1 VLARTKHFGKLYG
14 SKTYVVV
21 SFHFYLIFGQEVRP
35 SREARHIL
43 YHRALRINIVVKRFN
58 PQTEEQ
64 RTKKVF
70 IIAFYISAIAM
81 LSICFY
87 ALHVSAG
94 EYLRNNRLV
103 IGEVLVDTEFPIQG
117 SPKLV
122 TYLMITSIVS
132 WFCVTKLAG
141 DKVMVISESIKSL
154 FQLLVLA
161 IAVIALYEFVY
172 NFILWNSF
180 LTDEVLS
187 GDFGSDGIS
196 VPYPN
201 PETPWNLVFATK
213 MTMAAFLISAHA
225 FYIISKSKRL
235 RQSPTGK

>member
-1 VLARTKHFGKLYG
+1 MGGKNYA
-14 SKTYVVV
+14 VV
-21 SFHFYLIFGQEVRP
+21 SFHFYLFFGQEMHP
-35 SREARHIL
+35 SREGHHIL
-43 YHRALRINIVVKRFN
+43 YHRLLRINIVVKRFN

-70 IIAFYISAIAM
+70 IIAFYISAITM

-103 IGEVLVDTEFPIQG
+103 IGEVLVNTEFPIQG

-141 DKVMVISESIKSL
+141 DKVMVIPESIKSL

-180 LTDEVLS
+180 LTDEVIS
-187 GDFGSDGIS
+187 GDLGSDGIS

-235 RQSPTGK
+235 R

>member
-1 VLARTKHFGKLYG
+1 M
-14 SKTYVVV
+14 
-21 SFHFYLIFGQEVRP
+21 
-35 SREARHIL
+35 
-43 YHRALRINIVVKRFN
+43 RINIVVKRFN

-70 IIAFYISAIAM
+70 IIAFYISAITM

-103 IGEVLVDTEFPIQG
+103 IGEVLVNTEFPIQG

-141 DKVMVISESIKSL
+141 DKVMVIPESIKSL

-161 IAVIALYEFVY
+161 IAVTALYEFVY

-180 LTDEVLS
+180 LTDEVIS
-187 GDFGSDGIS
+187 GDLGSDGVS

-235 RQSPTGK
+235 R

>member
-1 VLARTKHFGKLYG
+1 MGVKNSCCCLL
-14 SKTYVVV
+14 
-21 SFHFYLIFGQEVRP
+21 SFLPILWPRDA
-35 SREARHIL
+35 SSMEARHIL
-43 YHRALRINIVVKRFN
+43 YHRVLRINIVVKRFN

-87 ALHVSAG
+87 ALYVSAG

-103 IGEVLVDTEFPIQG
+103 IGEVLVNTEFPIQG

-141 DKVMVISESIKSL
+141 DKVMVIPESIKSL

-180 LTDEVLS
+180 LTDEVIS

>member
-1 VLARTKHFGKLYG
+1 LEELHGV
-14 SKTYVVV
+14 KTYAVV
-21 SFHFYLIFGQEVRP
+21 SFRFYLFFTQEVHP

-43 YHRALRINIVVKRFN
+43 YHRVLRTNIVVKRFN

-103 IGEVLVDTEFPIQG
+103 IGEVLVNTEFPIQG

-141 DKVMVISESIKSL
+141 DKVMVIPESIKSL

-180 LTDEVLS
+180 LTDEVIS
-187 GDFGSDGIS
+187 GDFGSEGIS

-235 RQSPTGK
+235 RQSPTDR